1 MSEKTNLSVGILA
14 GNRSSGINQ
23 AKAKAGNRYVVR
35 KLAEELSSIGE
46 VMISASAKN
55 DYEDLAERV
64 FQDCSLLEGLY
75 NVISNAET
83 DLVFVCGADMPMVT
97 GELVRYMAGYI
108 SSDYDCYCLTDEKH
122 IQPLC
127 AIYSKAV
134 LPFIEKALEN
144 GDFKL
149 IHLLRHVRT
158 KFIDLSFTTF
168 DKKVIRNNNIR
179 KPAKTQKPQMVFCVS
194 GPKNTGKTG
203 LIIRLINEFIREGYS
218 VGTIKHDGHEYDMD
232 HEGTD
237 SFRFSQAG
245 AKVSAIFS
253 GGRFSVNCNGPAG
266 PEEMLA
272 FCRGLDVVIFEGLKN
287 SPYPKIEMARPGSP
301 LMADPAT
308 VILIASDT
316 AKDKKSPYS
325 EKIPVLD
332 RDDTE
337 GIFSMIKKYFDLE
350 QL

>member
-1 MSEKTNLSVGILA
+1 MIVKIWQKEFFRTVLSL
-14 GNRSSGINQ
+14 
-23 AKAKAGNRYVVR
+23 KA
-35 KLAEELSSIGE
+35 
-46 VMISASAKN
+46 
-55 DYEDLAERV
+55 
-64 FQDCSLLEGLY
+64 FY

-97 GELVRYMAGYI
+97 GELVRYMVGYI

-134 LPFIEKALEN
+134 LQFDREALEN
-144 GDFKL
+144 GDFKF

-179 KPAKTQKPQMVFCVS
+179 KPAKTWKTAGGFLCQRPEKYR
-194 GPKNTGKTG
+194 KTG

-245 AKVSAIFS
+245 AKVRQF
-253 GGRFSVNCNGPAG
+253 FPAAG
-266 PEEMLA
+266 FPSTAMDRQDRKKCWY
-272 FCRGLDVVIFEGLKN
+272 FRRGLDVVIFKGLNFPLPKDRN
-287 SPYPKIEMARPGSP
+287 GEARIAADGRSGNGDPYSLRYSQRQRNPR
-301 LMADPAT
+301 T
-308 VILIASDT
+308 VKKYRGWTGCHRGIFFY
-316 AKDKKSPYS
+316 DKKNILTWSS
-325 EKIPVLD
+325 
-332 RDDTE
+332 
-337 GIFSMIKKYFDLE
+337 
-350 QL
+350 